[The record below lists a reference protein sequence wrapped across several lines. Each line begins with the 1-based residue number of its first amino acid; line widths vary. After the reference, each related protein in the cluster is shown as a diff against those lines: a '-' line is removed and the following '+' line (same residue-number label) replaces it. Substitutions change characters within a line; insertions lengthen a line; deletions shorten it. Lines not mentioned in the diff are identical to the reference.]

1 MKKRI
6 AFMFAGQG
14 AQFVG
19 MGQGLAEA
27 SAAAR
32 ETFAT
37 ADRVLGRSISRL
49 CFEGPVEE
57 LTQSRNC
64 QPAIY
69 TMSLAALAA
78 LNERIHVQPVVAGGL
93 SLGEFA
99 ALTAAGA
106 LDFEPGVRLVAARGA
121 AMQEA
126 CRAMDG
132 AMAAVLNADPALVS
146 DTAARC
152 DVDVANENCPGQIVI
167 SGRRDAI
174 RDAVAALHDAGVQ
187 RVIPLNVDGAY
198 HSRLMA
204 PAAARFRTALDAV
217 TLQPPFC
224 AVAQNTVG
232 ALVRDPVRIRANL
245 IAQVDGG
252 VRWESCVRA
261 MIAEGIDGLVEIGPG
276 RVLAGFMRRIDRS
289 VPVWNLG
296 TTTDLDKLVDALG
309 E

>member
-1 MKKRI
+1 MKRRFG
-6 AFMFAGQG
+6 FMFAGQG

-19 MGQGLAEA
+19 MGKDLVEA

-32 ETFAT
+32 EAFMT
-37 ADRVLGRSISRL
+37 ADRVLGRSVSGL
-49 CFEGPVEE
+49 CFEGPAEE
-57 LTQSRNC
+57 LTESRNC

-78 LNERIHVQPVVAGGL
+78 LDERVPFQPVVTGGL

-99 ALTAAGA
+99 ALTAAGT
-106 LDFEPGVRLVAARGA
+106 LDFETGIRLVAARGA

-126 CRAMDG
+126 CRAVDG

-174 RDAVAALHDAGVQ
+174 QAAIAALHDSGVQ
-187 RVIPLNVDGAY
+187 RVIPLTVDGAY

-204 PAAARFRTALDAV
+204 PAAEQFRVALDH
-217 TLQPPFC
+217 
-224 AVAQNTVG
+224 
-232 ALVRDPVRIRANL
+232 
-245 IAQVDGG
+245 
-252 VRWESCVRA
+252 
-261 MIAEGIDGLVEIGPG
+261 
-276 RVLAGFMRRIDRS
+276 RR
-289 VPVWNLG
+289 
-296 TTTDLDKLVDALG
+296 
-309 E
+309 